1 MESEFIDTIYE
12 GYKINRLGQ
21 VWSNKCNK
29 ILKTY
34 IYKYETKSEYICVS
48 LYINGKSKNIDIHRL
63 LALTFI
69 PNPNNLPQ
77 VDHIDR
83 NKQNNDLSNLRW
95 VSKQDNMKNR
105 NIILFPKGCIWLK
118 RTTKK
123 GKYYC
128 AEFKYNKIK
137 KSKHSYDL
145 EELNKWI
152 EEQKELTIIK

>member
-1 MESEFIDTIYE
+1 MESEFINTIYE

-21 VWSNKCNK
+21 VWSNKSK
-29 ILKTY
+29 RLLSIG
-34 IYKYETKSEYICVS
+34 IYTSKSKSGYVYVG
-48 LYINGKSKNIDIHRL
+48 LYVNGKNKNVEIHRL

-105 NIILFPKGCIWLK
+105 EIILFPKGCIWLK
-118 RTTKK
+118 RTTNI

-128 AEFKYNKIK
+128 AEFTYNKIK
-137 KSKHSYDL
+137 KRKYSYDS

-152 EEQKELTIIK
+152 EEQKELTIKK